1 MIFSVTGEQF
11 NLGSHFLI
19 WSVHYL
25 SSQKTYYR
33 QQDQST
39 RTIPEN
45 PLTDGTAHRFFM
57 NHCRSEESYQKTFEF
72 LSNRTGLY
80 HLKYTPR
87 KKTLEESN
95 KDIAKFHVFMA
106 DKNIKVLNTTCDD
119 LQHLIA
125 FLRFDYQ
132 IANWQHDMNKV
143 KEHCRHYWPDFF
155 KDQEIYLDNLNSW
168 HDIREGIAFNLR
180 PNDLKRSVP
189 NRIVHENILH
199 HRFEDFLQD
208 GKNTIKKVLNFLNLS
223 YNDSVIDNWCD
234 THAQWSNYLK
244 HYIYFC
250 NDINVILSNI
260 VLDRPMDL
268 TKYKMDVLKEG
279 VLLHFLMFKHDLN
292 IKIKTEVL
300 PKNTKEILELL
311 GKNQR
316 TGLAKLYDRE

>member
-33 QQDQST
+33 QQDKST
-39 RTIPEN
+39 RKIPEN
-45 PLTDGTAHRFFM
+45 PLTDDTAHRFLM
-57 NHCRSEESYQKTFEF
+57 NHCRSEESYLKTLEF
-72 LSNRTGLY
+72 LSDRTGLY

-87 KKTLEESN
+87 KKTIEESN
-95 KDIAKFHVFMA
+95 EDIARFHVFMA
-106 DKNIKVLNTTCDD
+106 EKNVKVLNTTCDD

-132 IANWQHDMNKV
+132 IANWQYDMDKV
-143 KEHCRHYWPDFF
+143 KEHCQHYWPDFF
-155 KDQEIYLDNLNSW
+155 KNKEIYLDNLNSW

-180 PNDLKRSVP
+180 PADLMRSAP
-189 NRIVHENILH
+189 NRIFHDNILH

-208 GKNTIKKVLNFLNLS
+208 GQGTIERVLNFLDLP
-223 YNDSVIDNWCD
+223 YNNELIVDWSRI
-234 THAQWSNYLK
+234 HAEWSEYLK

-250 NDINVILSNI
+250 NDIQLIVSNI
-260 VLDRPMDL
+260 VAERPMDL

-279 VLLHFLMFKHDLN
+279 VLLHFLMFQHELN
-292 IKIKTEVL
+292 LKVKMEVL
-300 PKNTKEILELL
+300 PQNTKQIFALL

-316 TGLAKLYDRE
+316 TGLEKLYDEK